1 MYKISELIN
10 LISQGSTT
18 QEQVSIAKE
27 SKLFTINGKEF
38 DLYIEKL
45 KSYLN
50 GEIHIQGE
58 SIFLSLLVSD
68 INKTF
73 RKIRR
78 DGILKASKYNFNDEK
93 IKKLTHTGKIFLKG
107 DNSVEYHYNF
117 LNSVQALTEASK
129 NIKTLKSRV
138 ADFANQNR
146 TNFLKTLLTLINEF
160 FSNRSTMI
168 PPDSPMTETDF
179 ASAFSYIIGLD
190 KSNLL
195 QKKWW
200 NNVNDLTSPEL
211 YPAYISCLFDSH
223 RIVEFLDLETKV
235 HNFEYSASYEN
246 EKLEVRSIENS
257 LEKSI
262 RLGYV
267 QADIQ
272 RLIRVERLS
281 SANNTIEQSIE
292 DIINKLP
299 KSMIRNFCDKPKKKK
314 ITFNFNNFYQYMD
327 EIITHDFL
335 SVDEMVRAMDFDIDS
350 YQKTADLKNLSI
362 NDDFKVLDIIILMRV
377 FAIIDSLMNKDIMR
391 INDRNYRHMLA
402 VNSKIFEINEDT
414 LLKILSYFL
423 SSSQINKII
432 KILTLDNSEKFIDI
446 QYKPLLKLGSTYLIA
461 PALISKS
468 NLIRAIQLRHKQSC
482 NKQPEKDLMLE
493 KVAKELKNTGFIVLK
508 EFNFKMGKKVETDI
522 LCFKDG
528 HLFIFECKHSYHP
541 CSTHELRTSYDLINK
556 AAKQLSYRKEWLS
569 DERNQKQLFEHFNLK
584 CEPTKNIHTAIITAN
599 RMFSGY
605 NAESNPVRQAHE
617 FINVIKSGNLL
628 SIDGKKRKSFWK
640 DDTFQVD
647 DLITYL
653 NSGSI
658 IKEQLDRL
666 IPYIK
671 LTKLDSFDILFH
683 SYNLPLE

>member
-1 MYKISELIN
+1 
-10 LISQGSTT
+10 
-18 QEQVSIAKE
+18 
-27 SKLFTINGKEF
+27 
-38 DLYIEKL
+38 
-45 KSYLN
+45 
-50 GEIHIQGE
+50 
-58 SIFLSLLVSD
+58 
-68 INKTF
+68 
-73 RKIRR
+73 
-78 DGILKASKYNFNDEK
+78 
-93 IKKLTHTGKIFLKG
+93 
-107 DNSVEYHYNF
+107 
-117 LNSVQALTEASK
+117 
-129 NIKTLKSRV
+129 
-138 ADFANQNR
+138 
-146 TNFLKTLLTLINEF
+146 
-160 FSNRSTMI
+160 
-168 PPDSPMTETDF
+168 MTETDF

-223 RIVEFLDLETKV
+223 RIVEFLDLETRV
-235 HNFEYSASYEN
+235 HSFEYSASYEN
-246 EKLEVRSIENS
+246 EKLEVRSIEDS

-299 KSMIRNFCDKPKKKK
+299 KNMIRNFCDKPKKKK
-314 ITFNFNNFYQYMD
+314 IAFNFNNFYQYMNK
-327 EIITHDFL
+327 ITTHNFL
-335 SVDEMVRAMDFDIDS
+335 SVDEMIRAMDFDIDS
-350 YQKTADLKNLSI
+350 YQETADLKSLSI
-362 NDDFKVLDIIILMRV
+362 NDDFKVLDIIIFMRV

-402 VNSKIFEINEDT
+402 INSKIFEINEDT

-423 SSSQINKII
+423 SLSQIKKIV
-432 KILTLDNSEKFIDI
+432 KTLTLDNTENFIDI

-461 PALISKS
+461 PALISNS
-468 NLIRAIQLRHKQSC
+468 NLIRAIQLKHKQSC
-482 NKQPEKDLMLE
+482 NKQPETDLMLE
-493 KVAKELKNTGFIVLK
+493 KVAKELKNTGFMVLK
-508 EFNFKMGKKVETDI
+508 EFNFKMEKRVETDI

-541 CSTHELRTSYDLINK
+541 CSTHELRTSYGLINK
-556 AAKQLSYRKEWLS
+556 AAEQLNYRKKWLS
-569 DERNQKQLFEHFNLK
+569 DARNQKRLFAHFNLK

-605 NAESNPVRQAHE
+605 NAKSNPVRQAHE
-617 FINVIKSGNLL
+617 FINVIKSGSLL

-666 IPYIK
+666 IPSIK
-671 LTKLDSFDILFH
+671 LTELDSFDILFH
-683 SYNLPLE
+683 SYYLPLE